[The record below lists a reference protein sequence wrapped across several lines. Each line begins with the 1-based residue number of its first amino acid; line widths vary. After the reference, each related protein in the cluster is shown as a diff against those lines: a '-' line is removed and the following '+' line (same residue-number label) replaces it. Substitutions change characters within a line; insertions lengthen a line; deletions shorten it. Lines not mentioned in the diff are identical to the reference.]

1 MISKDILYNLKKDY
15 SNLKIAQWFLDPLN
29 KNGPD
34 FQKNKKRILDK
45 SDVIDSNFLTTSPDA
60 LSFLSKKKLN
70 YFIPNPS
77 DQSMETLDNFKKDCS
92 NDVFFALSHGVH
104 RGQLKSR
111 STDDREKFIKS
122 LINKCK
128 NIRFDIFG
136 MDNIQPIW
144 ADQYFKNI
152 SNSKM
157 GLNLSRGTPIKYY
170 SSDRITQIIGNG
182 LVTLIDEKTCYGDF
196 FDDTEMVFYKNITDL
211 SEKIEKISEDEKL
224 RKTIGQKGKT
234 KYMKYF
240 NSTLVADFIINKTYE
255 INGTKNI
262 YGINHKMISIVIPTY
277 NNLDYLK
284 LCLKSL
290 KKNSSF
296 KHEIIIHINDGSD
309 GTLDFV
315 KANNYKH
322 TSSDDNIG
330 LCSSINKAAKLV
342 SNQYIL
348 YSHDDMYFCPNWD
361 KVLLDEVKSLNHDDF
376 YLSGTMIEPN
386 SGHIVCDFG
395 IDLDTFKEDELL
407 SKYKNIN
414 FYDHQGTHFAP
425 HLVSKKMWD
434 KVGGFSEEFN
444 PGIGSD
450 PDFNMK
456 LWKEGVR
463 IFKGSK

>member
-1 MISKDILYNLKKDY
+1 M
-15 SNLKIAQWFLDPLN
+15 AQ
-29 KNGPD
+29 
-34 FQKNKKRILDK
+34 K
-45 SDVIDSNFLTTSPDA
+45 SI
-60 LSFLSKKKLN
+60 
-70 YFIPNPS
+70 
-77 DQSMETLDNFKKDCS
+77 C
-92 NDVFFALSHGVH
+92 
-104 RGQLKSR
+104 
-111 STDDREKFIKS
+111 
-122 LINKCK
+122 
-128 NIRFDIFG
+128 
-136 MDNIQPIW
+136 
-144 ADQYFKNI
+144 
-152 SNSKM
+152 
-157 GLNLSRGTPIKYY
+157 
-170 SSDRITQIIGNG
+170 
-182 LVTLIDEKTCYGDF
+182 
-196 FDDTEMVFYKNITDL
+196 
-211 SEKIEKISEDEKL
+211 
-224 RKTIGQKGKT
+224 
-234 KYMKYF
+234 
-240 NSTLVADFIINKTYE
+240 
-255 INGTKNI
+255 
-262 YGINHKMISIVIPTY
+262 GINHKMISIIIPTY

-296 KHEIIIHINDGSD
+296 NHEIIIHINDGSD
-309 GTLDFV
+309 GTLDFI
-315 KANNYKH
+315 KTNNYKY
-322 TSSDDNIG
+322 TNSDDNIG

-361 KVLLDEVKSLNHDDF
+361 KVLLDEVKSLNHDNF
-376 YLSGTMIEPN
+376 YLSGTMIEPD

-463 IFKGSK
+463 IFKGLNDFKVYHFGSLTTRKKKNLIQNRGDKTFLKKWGITTKFFKKHYLKSKTKYDGPLKEPNITLGYIFGFLSCKIQSIFLLY